1 MTTVY
6 SCQAFIVV
14 KALSSVA
21 LGFAFAFAL
30 VRALARVVPKAIA
43 IVVLFA
49 KAIEVAILV
58 LVNHLVCLR
67 NECCHSRT
75 STL

>member
-21 LGFAFAFAL
+21 LGFAFAL
-30 VRALARVVPKAIA
+30 VRALAGVVPQAIA
-43 IVVLFA
+43 IVILFA
-49 KAIEVAILV
+49 KDIEVAILV
-58 LVNHLVCLR
+58 LVNHLVSLR